1 MNDCEDNEA
10 EPSTELQRNLHNILV
25 VFGLIAEMIL
35 VDNHLLESVSI
46 NDIYKSVYCV
56 LRGRYE
62 SILDVLLPEEERSD
76 DVTPVENS
84 PEGKVQKPL
93 LKEGKP
99 SPKEGKPLL
108 KERKPLPKEA
118 QLEKQ
123 ANRPKHTTGGETKA
137 ADEPTPLAEQ
147 IKLRF
152 SEIFLSPIKKK
163 TKLPYTDKLSNI
175 KYAIAG
181 CIYMHGKIWGK
192 NVSLRNVLNAIDFN
206 LFLLNN
212 GFYTVKCG
220 TSKKD
225 AEELS
230 DSVNQFE
237 PTSKENIYYEKE
249 QSLKMEKVSLRA
261 LSFNLTS
268 SISKYS
274 LLYELMFITRSPYI
288 VNKFLISVFND
299 VICIPDL
306 ESRFDDTVIII
317 SCMLFVNHFFY
328 HICRNDRLSSN
339 HLGVMKKKYLSQVEK
354 IVNIFLLLNKANPK
368 SGMEDVI
375 FLTKEI
381 VHLYS
386 VTY

>member
-1 MNDCEDNEA
+1 MNDCEDNESK
-10 EPSTELQRNLHNILV
+10 PSSELQRNVHNALV
-25 VFGLIAEMIL
+25 VFGLVAEMIL

-46 NDIYKSVYCV
+46 NDIYKK
-56 LRGRYE
+56 
-62 SILDVLLPEEERSD
+62 RSD
-76 DVTPVENS
+76 YVTPVENS
-84 PEGKVQKPL
+84 PEGKVRKPL

-99 SPKEGKPLL
+99 FL
-108 KERKPLPKEA
+108 KEA

-123 ANRPKHTTGGETKA
+123 AHRPNHTKGGETNA
-137 ADEPTPLAEQ
+137 ADEPHQLAEQ
-147 IKLRF
+147 IKLKF
-152 SEIFLSPIKKK
+152 SQIFLSPLRKK
-163 TKLPYTDKLSNI
+163 TKQPYNDKLSSI

-181 CIYMHGKIWGK
+181 CTYMHGKIWGK

-225 AEELS
+225 AEQLS
-230 DSVNQFE
+230 DSINQFE

-268 SISKYS
+268 SMSKYA

-306 ESRFDDTVIII
+306 ESRFDDPAIII
-317 SCMLFVNHFFY
+317 SCMLFVNHFLY
-328 HICRNDRLSSN
+328 HINRHDQLSSP
-339 HLGVMKKKYLSQVEK
+339 HLGLIKEKYLSQVEK

-368 SGMEDVI
+368 SDMKDVI

-381 VHLYS
+381 VHMYS

>member
-1 MNDCEDNEA
+1 MNDFEDNDSK
-10 EPSTELQRNLHNILV
+10 PSTELQRNVHNALV

-62 SILDVLLPEEERSD
+62 SILEAHVPLEEGSD
-76 DVTPVENS
+76 YVTLVGHS
-84 PEGKVQKPL
+84 PEGKVRKAL
-93 LKEGKP
+93 LKE
-99 SPKEGKPLL
+99 PK
-108 KERKPLPKEA
+108 
-118 QLEKQ
+118 LEKQ
-123 ANRPKHTTGGETKA
+123 AHRPKYTKSGETTA
-137 ADEPTPLAEQ
+137 ADEALPLAEQ
-147 IKLRF
+147 IKLKF
-152 SEIFLSPIKKK
+152 SKIFLSPIKKK

-212 GFYTVKCG
+212 GFYTVKYG

-225 AEELS
+225 AEQLS
-230 DSVNQFE
+230 DSINQFE

-261 LSFNLTS
+261 LSFKLTS
-268 SISKYS
+268 SISKYA

-288 VNKFLISVFND
+288 VNKLLISVFND
-299 VICIPDL
+299 VLCIPDIG
-306 ESRFDDTVIII
+306 SRFDDTAIII
-317 SCMLFVNHFFY
+317 SCMLFVNHFLY
-328 HICRNDRLSSN
+328 HINRHDQLSSP
-339 HLGVMKKKYLSQVEK
+339 HLEQIKKKYLSQVEK

-368 SGMEDVI
+368 SDMKDVI
-375 FLTKEI
+375 LLTKEI

>member
-1 MNDCEDNEA
+1 MNDWEEREEKPPA
-10 EPSTELQRNLHNILV
+10 ELQRNVRNALV
-25 VFGLIAEMIL
+25 VFGLVAEMIL

-62 SILDVLLPEEERSD
+62 SILEALSPVEGRSD
-76 DVTPVENS
+76 YVTPGGSS
-84 PEGKVQKPL
+84 PEGKVRKPL

-99 SPKEGKPLL
+99 
-108 KERKPLPKEA
+108 
-118 QLEKQ
+118 EKQ
-123 ANRPKHTTGGETKA
+123 VSRPKHTKGEETNPA
-137 ADEPTPLAEQ
+137 EEPRQLAEQ
-147 IKLRF
+147 IKLKF
-152 SEIFLSPIKKK
+152 SQIFQRLPKKK
-163 TKLPYTDKLSNI
+163 TKLPCTDQLSSI

-181 CIYMHGKIWGK
+181 CIYMHGKIWSK

-225 AEELS
+225 AEQLS
-230 DSVNQFE
+230 NSVNQFG
-237 PTSKENIYYEKE
+237 PTSKEDIYYEKE
-249 QSLKMEKVSLRA
+249 QSLKMEKVTLRA

-268 SISKYS
+268 SMSKYA

-288 VNKFLISVFND
+288 VNKFLISVLND
-299 VICIPDL
+299 VVCIPDV
-306 ESRFDDTVIII
+306 EGRFDDTSIVI

-328 HICRNDRLSSN
+328 HINRHDQMGSL
-339 HLGVMKKKYLSQVEK
+339 HLGLVKKMYLSQVEK
-354 IVNIFLLLNKANPK
+354 IVNIFFLLNKVNPK
-368 SGMEDVI
+368 AGMKDVI
-375 FLTKEI
+375 LLTKEI
-381 VHLYS
+381 VYLYS

>member
-1 MNDCEDNEA
+1 MDDCKDNESD
-10 EPSTELQRNLHNILV
+10 PSIELQRNVHNALV

-46 NDIYKSVYCV
+46 NDIYKSVYSL

-62 SILDVLLPEEERSD
+62 SILEVLPPCDERT
-76 DVTPVENS
+76 VYITPVENS
-84 PEGKVQKPL
+84 PEGKVRKSL

-99 SPKEGKPLL
+99 LLETQEHKPNDT
-108 KERKPLPKEA
+108 KD
-118 QLEKQ
+118 
-123 ANRPKHTTGGETKA
+123 GETKA
-137 ADEPTPLAEQ
+137 TDESPPLAEQ
-147 IKLRF
+147 IKLKF
-152 SEIFLSPIKKK
+152 SEIFLSPIKRKARF
-163 TKLPYTDKLSNI
+163 PYSDKLSNI

-225 AEELS
+225 AEQLS
-230 DSVNQFE
+230 DTINQFE
-237 PTSKENIYYEKE
+237 PTNKENIYYEKE
-249 QSLKMEKVSLRA
+249 QSLKMEKVCLRA

-268 SISKYS
+268 SISKYA

-306 ESRFDDTVIII
+306 ESRFDDTTIII
-317 SCMLFVNHFFY
+317 SCMLFVNHFLY
-328 HICRNDRLSSN
+328 HINRHDQLSSH
-339 HLGVMKKKYLSQVEK
+339 HLGLIKKNYLSQVEK
-354 IVNIFLLLNKANPK
+354 IVNIFLLLKRGNPN
-368 SGMEDVI
+368 SGMKDVI

>member
-1 MNDCEDNEA
+1 MDDCEDNESK
-10 EPSTELQRNLHNILV
+10 PSSELQRNVHNALI
-25 VFGLIAEMIL
+25 VFGLVAEMIL
-35 VDNHLLESVSI
+35 LENHLLESVSI

-56 LRGRYE
+56 LRGKYE
-62 SILDVLLPEEERSD
+62 SMLEIIPPLEQRSD
-76 DVTPVENS
+76 YVTPVENS
-84 PEGKVQKPL
+84 PEGKIR
-93 LKEGKP
+93 
-99 SPKEGKPLL
+99 KPLL
-108 KERKPLPKEA
+108 KERKPFLKEGKPYLKKS

-123 ANRPKHTTGGETKA
+123 ENRPNHTKSGETVA
-137 ADEPTPLAEQ
+137 ADEQLPLADQ
-147 IKLRF
+147 IKLKF
-152 SEIFLSPIKKK
+152 SEIFQSPLKKK
-163 TKLPYTDKLSNI
+163 TKLPYINKLSSI

-225 AEELS
+225 AEQLS
-230 DSVNQFE
+230 DRINQFE
-237 PTSKENIYYEKE
+237 PTSKESIYYEKE

-268 SISKYS
+268 NMSRYS

-299 VICIPDL
+299 VICIPDI
-306 ESRFDDTVIII
+306 ESRFDDTAIII
-317 SCMLFVNHFFY
+317 SCMLFVNHFLY
-328 HICRNDRLSSN
+328 HINRNDHLSSS
-339 HLGVMKKKYLSQVEK
+339 HLGLIKKKYLSEVEK
-354 IVNIFLLLNKANPK
+354 IVNIFLLLNQANRR
-368 SGMEDVI
+368 SGMRDVI
-375 FLTKEI
+375 FLTKQI